1 MGKHGAASCCPSLPA
16 VSWVVSIARSA
27 RAVRSG
33 PLVTAAG
40 GRAAQKQKSAP
51 RLPLVH
57 VTRTPIMKQEPLEL
71 GVCVKREPHEPGVC
85 VLHEPLA
92 KVHSEVWAEQLGKKQ
107 DDEYRQLRETCQTR
121 VEEVCKKHDDE
132 MEQLCQTHR
141 QEVAQRERMHEEQQ
155 SAFVSEIMKL
165 RRTLISQHGEELCER
180 PGWIPP
186 GAVRLPLR

>member
-1 MGKHGAASCCPSLPA
+1 MLPLPTRRVMGGKHCPQCEGGKKRPA
-16 VSWVVSIARSA
+16 GH
-27 RAVRSG
+27 SG
-33 PLVTAAG
+33 RRQGSSKT
-40 GRAAQKQKSAP
+40 KKSAP

-71 GVCVKREPHEPGVC
+71 GVCVKREPQEPGVC

-107 DDEYRQLRETCQTR
+107 DDECKQLRETCQTR

-141 QEVAQRERMHEEQQ
+141 
-155 SAFVSEIMKL
+155 
-165 RRTLISQHGEELCER
+165 RTGGCAAWANE
-180 PGWIPP
+180 
-186 GAVRLPLR
+186 